1 MFYTHSRSS
10 RLSILCLVF
19 GIAVGIGYLFSLRTK
34 QMRIRVMPTFPSL
47 APVIKNKAKATPWVS
62 PDGKKTLIMKTAPG
76 AKSQTVYSF
85 FVSNS
90 ASEAGKLVYT
100 VTHDASTTMSIPFNA
115 WSPGNLYFFIQE
127 HDGTTRTLVFKASG
141 ETFPDT
147 QAYLNVN
154 DLFAQKKSGY
164 IFDEVTGWADP
175 TLLVINTKTE
185 DGKNGSSFWFDV
197 SRKSLIRLA
206 TLFR

>member
-1 MFYTHSRSS
+1 MFYTHSRPL
-10 RLSILCLVF
+10 RLIILCLVF
-19 GIAVGIGYLFSLRTK
+19 GTAVGIGYLFFLRTK
-34 QMRIRVMPTFPSL
+34 QMRVSVMPVFPP
-47 APVIKNKAKATPWVS
+47 PVIKNKAKATPWVS

-76 AKSQTVYSF
+76 AKSQTMYSF

-100 VTHDASTTMSIPFNA
+100 VTHDAYRTMSIPFNA
-115 WSPGNLYFFIQE
+115 WSPGGNQYFFIQE
-127 HDGTTRTLVFKASG
+127 HDGATRTLVFKASG

-147 QAYLNVN
+147 QAYLNIN

-185 DGKNGSSFWFDV
+185 DGKNGPSFWFDV